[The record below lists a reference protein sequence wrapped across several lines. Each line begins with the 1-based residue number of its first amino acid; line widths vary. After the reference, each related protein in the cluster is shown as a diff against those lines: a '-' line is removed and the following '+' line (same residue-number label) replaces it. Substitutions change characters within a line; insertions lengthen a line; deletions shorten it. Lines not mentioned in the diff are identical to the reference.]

1 MGNFIEFLRNLGTMR
16 LAIMGG
22 VFIALVLF
30 FVFMMTRLTGSSM
43 ELLFSNLEPTDS
55 KEVISQL
62 QKLNIPYETRNKG
75 NEIYVAGD
83 KVGSTRIALAS
94 EGLPGGGSVGY
105 EIFDDSSSLG
115 TTNFMQN
122 LSLVRALE
130 GELARTIR
138 SLKSVYSARVHLV
151 LPKRQLFSRE
161 KQPATASVIIKM
173 KGSGKLAGDKIAAI
187 QHLVASAVPELE
199 PSRVAIVDDKG
210 NLLATGNDADAIQA
224 NSILERK
231 INLETRLTRELTEL
245 LTKSVGPGKVHV
257 RVDAELDFDR
267 VSTTE
272 ETFDPD
278 GQVVR
283 STRVID
289 ESQTSEESQSPPVTV
304 ENNVPDGTD
313 QGGPKSSSREAKTDE
328 QVNFEVSKKITNFVR
343 ETGALK
349 RLSVAVLVDGVITEN
364 PNGTKEYRPRQAP
377 EMANLTKLVSSA
389 IGFDRSRGD
398 TVEVINMRFA
408 DQRLDTGESK
418 DLLFGMEKSDL
429 TRIAEIIVL
438 SILAILVILLII
450 RPLLSRA
457 FDTLP
462 LSAAAAEQKMLEDAA
477 MSTPALTGPD
487 GITPQALE
495 DFDDLIDIESMDSR
509 VKASALKQISD
520 IIENEPEQALSII
533 RSWMYAET

>member
-1 MGNFIEFLRNLGTMR
+1 MR

-304 ENNVPDGTD
+304 ENNVPDGAD

-477 MSTPALTGPD
+477 MTTPALTGPD